1 MPPSVP
7 AVSTLPTASHMPSL
21 RSFFRNAAFGLL
33 MGGSD
38 IIPGVSGGT
47 MALIVGIYEALV
59 GAISSLVSMGLALL
73 QLDIDA
79 AATHWDDVPWSL
91 LLPLG
96 AGIGG
101 AILLGAR
108 VIPGLMETYPHQM
121 NGLFLGLVGA
131 SLVIPARRME
141 RVAALHVA
149 LAVGCAVGA
158 FYLTGLPLLDADAPS
173 LPRVFASAAVSICAM
188 ILPGISGAFL
198 LKALGMYEA
207 TLTALN
213 GVASLNGTHVAYVLT
228 FCAGAATGL
237 GAFAKLLDWL
247 LAHRHDATM
256 AALLGLIAG
265 ALRALWPYV
274 DAGRALRLPTS
285 SEPIGSVI
293 LLSVTGFG
301 AVLVLIAW
309 GDRSVHTSEPTV

>member
-1 MPPSVP
+1 MRSP
-7 AVSTLPTASHMPSL
+7 LSL
-21 RSFFRNAAFGLL
+21 LRNAAYGLL
-33 MGGSD
+33 MGGAD

-59 GAISSLVSMGLALL
+59 SAISSLVSVGLAAIRF
-73 QLDIDA
+73 DGTA
-79 AATHWDDVPWSL
+79 VRAHWQEVPWSL

-96 AGIGG
+96 AGIVG
-101 AILLGAR
+101 AVVVGAR
-108 VIPGLMETYPHQM
+108 VIPALMQSHPHQM

-131 SLVIPARRME
+131 SLIVPALRME
-141 RVAALHVA
+141 RATSVHGVLAA
-149 LAVGCAVGA
+149 GCAIGA
-158 FYLTGLPLLDADAPS
+158 FYLTGLPLLDTAAPG

-198 LKALGMYEA
+198 LKALGIYEP

-213 GVASLNGTHVAYVLT
+213 GLVALNLSHAPYVLT
-228 FCAGAATGL
+228 FCLGAASGL

-247 LAHRHDATM
+247 LTHRHDATM

-274 DAGRALRLPTS
+274 DAGRILRLP
-285 SEPIGSVI
+285 EPGEPVLSVA
-293 LLSVTGFG
+293 LLSLAGFG
-301 AVLVLIAW
+301 AVLALIV
-309 GDRSVHTSEPTV
+309 GSRRSMRAKERTA

>member
-1 MPPSVP
+1 
-7 AVSTLPTASHMPSL
+7 MPSL
-21 RSFFRNAAFGLL
+21 RSFVRNAASGLL
-33 MGGSD
+33 MGGAD

-59 GAISSLVSMGLALL
+59 SAVSSLVSVGLALVR
-73 QLDIDA
+73 LDIDE
-79 AATHWDDVPWSL
+79 AATHWNDVPWGL

-96 AGIGG
+96 AGIVG
-101 AILLGAR
+101 AVLVGAR
-108 VIPGLMETYPHQM
+108 VIPGLMEAYPHQM

-131 SLVIPARRME
+131 SLLIPARRME
-141 RVAALHVA
+141 RVTPLYVG
-149 LAVGCAVGA
+149 LAVSCAAAA

-173 LPRVFASAAVSICAM
+173 LPRVFGSAAVSICAM

-198 LKALGMYEA
+198 LKALGIYEA

-213 GVASLNGTHVAYVLT
+213 GVASLNGAHVAYVLT
-228 FCAGAATGL
+228 FCAGAASGL

-247 LAHRHDATM
+247 LQHRHDATM

-274 DAGRALRLPTS
+274 DAGRALRLPAAG
-285 SEPIGSVI
+285 EPVGSVV
-293 LLSVTGFG
+293 LLALAGFG
-301 AVLVLIAW
+301 AVLALLAW
-309 GDRSVHTSEPTV
+309 GNRSVQTSESTV